1 MPVVEHTVSLFFKNV
16 SKIPVLNQI
25 ITAHKEIY
33 NLFGSS
39 IYHKP
44 HSIFKSKLYEF
55 YNRIIGSFSGN
66 DTRMTGCF
74 V

>member
-1 MPVVEHTVSLFFKNV
+1 MFGAEHTISLIVNDA
-16 SKIPVLNQI
+16 SKTPAVNKM
-25 ITAHKEIY
+25 ITSHRSIY